1 MLYVIPFILL
11 LVIAIFLKKR
21 EDANKEKNTDK
32 NKKTKSKVANNKN
45 TRSTR
50 TSQTSRT
57 QSKPVEDVLK
67 QKETS
72 PLNNEFKT
80 LIERLI
86 AEKNF
91 SSAEIK
97 INQSLNQDNS
107 QHELYLYLL
116 DIHLAHKDDL
126 AINQLLN
133 HIRSLKL
140 DNIFGQALEKQKQYE
155 EQNKSANLN
164 TINFDSPHTKKVS
177 NQVQSHAD
185 FDALVETKKNQN
197 NESLEIQL
205 AEPHASVAVE
215 EKAESSLIEF
225 NFSPTENKP
234 LQDQAINSS
243 ITEPNLDLKIKQ
255 PEQNTPIEFNFELN
269 PQIKK
274 EVTAQPTESAEI
286 STTTKDLIEF
296 ENNSTEFNTITAETV
311 ELPVKPIQDL
321 EFKLDS
327 APTKIPTDLKF
338 DIPTEQLTIEPL
350 PFKVPSN
357 LTLQPQSID
366 PLVQSFP
373 ALIEISE
380 IQLNLELAEQYIA
393 LGAYESARLLLSQHE
408 EEYSPEQRLTSQ
420 NLLNRIAS

>member
-21 EDANKEKNTDK
+21 EDANKEKNTEK
-32 NKKTKSKVANNKN
+32 SKKTKSKVTNNKN

-72 PLNNEFKT
+72 PLNSEFKT

-126 AINQLLN
+126 AFHQLLN
-133 HIRSLKL
+133 YIRSLKL
-140 DNIFGQALEKQKQYE
+140 DNIFGQALAKQKHYE
-155 EQNKSANLN
+155 EQNKATQIDNKKSNPQEN
-164 TINFDSPHTKKVS
+164 INNDHKNKSL
-177 NQVQSHAD
+177 AD
-185 FDALVETKKNQN
+185 FNALVETKKTQN
-197 NESLEIQL
+197 NESIEVQL
-205 AEPHASVAVE
+205 AEPHASVVVE
-215 EKAESSLIEF
+215 EKTEHLPIEF
-225 NFSPTENKP
+225 NFSSSENKP
-234 LQDQAINSS
+234 LQDQAIDSL
-243 ITEPNLDLKIKQ
+243 ITEPNLDLEIKQ
-255 PEQNTPIEFNFELN
+255 PEKNAPIEFNFDFN
-269 PQIKK
+269 PKIE
-274 EVTAQPTESAEI
+274 EVTEQPIESAGI
-286 STTTKDLIEF
+286 STTAKELVEF
-296 ENNSTEFNTITAETV
+296 ETNFTEFNTITAETV
-311 ELPVKPIQDL
+311 ELPVTPIQDL
-321 EFKLDS
+321 EFKLDF
-327 APTKIPTDLKF
+327 APTKIQTDLNF
-338 DIPTEQLTIEPL
+338 DIPTEYLTIESLQFEAPL
-350 PFKVPSN
+350 N

-373 ALIEISE
+373 ALSEVSE
-380 IQLNLELAEQYIA
+380 IQLNLELAEQYIY
-393 LGAYESARLLLSQHE
+393 LGAYESARLLLSQNE
-408 EEYSPEQRLTSQ
+408 EKYSPEQRLTSQ